1 MISGAGTTTCP
12 GLEGLMRYIVTRY
25 YKCKHT
31 EYQEGQVIEID
42 DPEYAA
48 WLARDMR
55 GYLEPILPEPP
66 PEPEPEPEPEPARA
80 IEAPPHDRMVRKSR
94 TKRRRT
100 TKPVAK

>member
-1 MISGAGTTTCP
+1 
-12 GLEGLMRYIVTRY
+12 MRYIVTRY
-25 YKCKHT
+25 YKRKNT
-31 EYQEGQVIEID
+31 EYQEGQIIEID

-66 PEPEPEPEPEPARA
+66 APEPEPEPERA
-80 IEAPPHDRMVRKSR
+80 IEAPPHDRMVRKPR